1 MDGYMWVQLPSGI
14 VIPVRIPNDA
24 RTLAPVVED
33 APDDAHVGV
42 YL

>member
-1 MDGYMWVQLPSGI
+1 MDKYAWIELPSGI
-14 VIPVRIPNDA
+14 VIPVRIPDDA
-24 RTLAPVVED
+24 HTLTPVDAD